1 MLVLVRK
8 ECAEQREA
16 SKRTQ
21 HRVELRETGETR
33 AREKARGEGRGEG
46 MSINFLNL
54 VISKRRES
62 EIS

>member
-21 HRVELRETGETR
+21 HRVVLRETGETR

-46 MSINFLNL
+46 RGG
-54 VISKRRES
+54 VIGRDYK
-62 EIS
+62 

>member
-21 HRVELRETGETR
+21 HRVVLRETGETR
-33 AREKARGEGRGEG
+33 AREKARGAGRGGERG
-46 MSINFLNL
+46 GDEHQLP
-54 VISKRRES
+54 ES
-62 EIS
+62 CH

>member
-21 HRVELRETGETR
+21 HRVVLRETGETR
-33 AREKARGEGRGEG
+33 AREKARGEGGERGGDEHQ
-46 MSINFLNL
+46 LP
-54 VISKRRES
+54 ES
-62 EIS
+62 CH